1 MASKGTSE
9 QMTNTMVDNK
19 IADENLNMNQFQSA
33 KPAANRV
40 SSFFSIDFP
49 ISGVSMKIKHKNF
62 ADFIC
67 DKN

>member
-40 SSFFSIDFP
+40 SRFFSIDFP
-49 ISGVSMKIKHKNF
+49 MKIKHKNF